1 MKTRNPIALI
11 TGSLALV
18 GTLACAGGGHPREAI
33 SAAQTA
39 LRAAESDEAQTY
51 ATAEW
56 NTARSQL
63 DDARQA
69 LEEEN
74 NTRARRLAEKAEA
87 EANLAGAQARLATA
101 ERLLENQRTTTRQL
115 RNEATPT
122 TRRTLP

>member
-1 MKTRNPIALI
+1 MKARNRIASI
-11 TGSLALV
+11 SGAMALGMV
-18 GTLACAGGGHPREAI
+18 LACAGGGHPRQAI

-63 DDARQA
+63 DDARNA
-69 LEEEN
+69 LEADDD
-74 NTRARRLAEKAEA
+74 TQARRLAEKAEA

-101 ERLLENQRTTTRQL
+101 QRLLENQQTTTQQL
-115 RNEATPT
+115 RDEATP